1 MMKKLLIVMLLLST
15 YLVASM
21 NLQTASKEQLMSIA
35 GIGAKKAM
43 AIMEYRKKHKIHSA
57 SDLLKVK
64 GIGKKIVS
72 NVKGGVKSKAKS
84 SFANAKNK
92 YSSKKGSSSLD
103 KAKAKKAK
111 YSKKADKKL
120 HNSKKKA
127 HDAQSKFKKKKDS
140 AKDKMNKMKSMF

>member
-43 AIMEYRKKHKIHSA
+43 AIMEYRKKHNINSV

-64 GIGKKIVS
+64 GIGKKIVD
-72 NVKGGVKSKAKS
+72 NVKNGVKNRAKS
-84 SFANAKNK
+84 SFSSAKNK
-92 YSSKKGSSSLD
+92 HSSNKSSNRLD
-103 KAKAKKAK
+103 KAKAKKSK
-111 YSKKADKKL
+111 YSKKA
-120 HNSKKKA
+120 
-127 HDAQSKFKKKKDS
+127 HDAKNKLKKKKDS
-140 AKDKMNKMKSMF
+140 AKAKMNKMKNMF